1 MATSISIKL
10 SLGLRLIFVIGAAL
24 SLFAMFQ
31 AGCAGDLK
39 GGSLGDPKRALE
51 LEGISLFPLLLSAVS
66 GGAAIGLTSQ
76 SVNRVAHGVA
86 FAILTLICLWLAG
99 MQFETWGV
107 QSCF

>member
-1 MATSISIKL
+1 MANSISKYL
-10 SLGLRLIFVIGAAL
+10 SLGLGLIFVIGAAL
-24 SLFAMFQ
+24 SLCAMFQ

-39 GGSLGDPKRALE
+39 SGTLGDPRRTLE
-51 LEGISLFPLLLSAVS
+51 LEGVSLFPLLLSAIS

-86 FAILTLICLWLAG
+86 FSILTLICLWLAG